1 MRVLFLTQSSE
12 ECPASRYRVYQ
23 YLPYLEAAGV
33 ECHVS
38 PAIPARNYLR
48 VYQAEGAVRKLPHFM
63 VAELKRLITMPR
75 YRRYDVI
82 YFQQWTFPRFYPLA
96 ELAAARVNRGM
107 VFDMDEPLYVRPTR
121 RRRGA
126 ADLFDPARTVAR
138 IVGAASHVVVGNEE
152 LRRFAVKH
160 NPNTHVV
167 PTSIDTERYEPKE
180 EYGHAR
186 PVVIGWIGSFT
197 TTVYLSMLDEVLRG
211 LSEEYPIV
219 FRVVGAPYFVDGV
232 ATEWS
237 PWVYEKEAA
246 EIRQFD
252 IGVMPLRG
260 DEWSRGKSACKAL
273 QYMAAGVPA
282 VCTANEV
289 TESVI
294 RDGEN
299 GFLART
305 LEEWQE
311 KLQGLIEDATLRRR
325 IGLAGRAM
333 VEREYS
339 LRVTAPKLLNVLR
352 LAAEWG

>member
-12 ECPASRYRVYQ
+12 ACPASRYRVYQ

-48 VYQAEGAVRKLPHFM
+48 VYQAQDTLRKLPHFAL
-63 VAELKRLITMPR
+63 AEAKRLLMAPS

-82 YFQQWTFPRFYPLA
+82 FFQQWTFPRFFPAA
-96 ELAAARVNRGM
+96 ELAAGLGGRM

-121 RRRGA
+121 HERDI
-126 ADLFDPARTVAR
+126 ADMFDPDRMVAR
-138 IVGAASHVVVGNEE
+138 IMRAAKVVVVGNEV
-152 LRRFAVKH
+152 LRRFAGEY
-160 NPNTHVV
+160 NSNIHVV
-167 PTSIDTERYEPKE
+167 PTAIDTDRYQPKVT
-180 EYGHAR
+180 YRHLP

-197 TTVYLSMLDEVLRG
+197 TTVYLSMFEEVLQA
-211 LSEEYPIV
+211 LSEEYPIA
-219 FRVVGAPYFVDGV
+219 FRVVGAPYSVEGV
-232 ATEWS
+232 PTEWS
-237 PWVYEKEAA
+237 PWVYEEEVDA
-246 EIRQFD
+246 IRQFD

-273 QYMAAGVPA
+273 QYMAAGVPV

-289 TESVI
+289 TSSVI

-299 GFLART
+299 GFLAGT
-305 LEEWQE
+305 VKEWEE
-311 KLQGLIEDATLRRR
+311 KLEMLVGDVGLRRR
-325 IGLAGRAM
+325 IGLAGRET

-339 LRVTAPKLLNVLR
+339 LEMTAPKLLRALR
-352 LAAEWG
+352 AAAEQG